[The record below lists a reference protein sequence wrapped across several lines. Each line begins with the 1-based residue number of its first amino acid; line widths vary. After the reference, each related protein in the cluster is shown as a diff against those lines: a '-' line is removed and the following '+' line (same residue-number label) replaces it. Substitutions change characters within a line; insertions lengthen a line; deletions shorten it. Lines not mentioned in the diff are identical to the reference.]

1 MVTTIQVSEEL
12 RSELEKRK
20 LSKGETYEDVVWDL
34 IEDTKE
40 LSEQTLK
47 DIEKSR
53 ADYKA
58 GRFKTLEQLKK
69 ELGFR
74 DARE

>member
-1 MVTTIQVSEEL
+1 MATTIQVSEEL
-12 RSELEKRK
+12 KSELEKRK

-40 LSEQTLK
+40 LSEQALK

-58 GRFKTLEQLKK
+58 GRFKTLAQIKK
-69 ELGFR
+69 EHGL
-74 DARE
+74 